1 MSGIIIQ
8 GFLLSGLYALIAVGF
23 TMIFSVGRVL
33 NLAYG
38 VYIMLGG
45 YVYYVLAQELAFPK
59 VPSFF
64 GAVLAGVIFGVI
76 TYLVL
81 VRGLQDNPIAIEI
94 STLIL
99 AVVMQSLIILIF
111 SPAPRAMWP
120 LIPGVAHLYG
130 VSISK
135 NIFLAMIV
143 SWVVLGSL
151 LVFVRKTQLGRAI
164 RAVSM
169 DRKGAVVSGIDPQ
182 KINVITW
189 ALSGALG
196 AIAGVFFATYTQ
208 LDPAMWVFPLITAI
222 AVVIV
227 GGIGSIMG
235 SLVAAHIV
243 GFLETVTTSVIA
255 PELRGVFTLLLII
268 IILVIVPKGLFGS
281 EEIQS

>member
-45 YVYYVLAQELAFPK
+45 YVYYVLAQVLSLPK
-59 VPSFF
+59 IPSFL
-64 GAVLAGVIFGVI
+64 GAVLAGVAFGVM
-76 TYLVL
+76 TYLFL
-81 VRGLQDNPIAIEI
+81 VRGLKDNPIAVEI

-99 AVVMQSLIILIF
+99 AVVMQAVIILIF
-111 SPAPRAMWP
+111 SPAPRSMWP
-120 LIPGVAHLYG
+120 LIPGVIHLFG
-130 VSISK
+130 VTISK

-143 SWVVLGSL
+143 SWLVLGSL
-151 LVFVRKTQLGRAI
+151 LVFVQKTQVGRAI

-169 DRKGAVVSGIDPQ
+169 DTKGAVVSGINPS
-182 KINVITW
+182 KINIVTW
-189 ALSGALG
+189 GLSGALG

-208 LDPAMWVFPLITAI
+208 LDPAMWVFPLIIAV

-243 GFLETVTTSVIA
+243 GFLETITTAVIA
-255 PELRGVFTLLLII
+255 AELRGVFTLLLII
-268 IILVIVPKGLFGS
+268 VILIIVPKGLMGR
-281 EEIQS
+281 EEI

>member
-1 MSGIIIQ
+1 MAQVIIQ

-45 YVYYVLAQELAFPK
+45 YVYYVAVQMLSLPK
-59 VPSFF
+59 FPSFLL
-64 GAVLAGVIFGVI
+64 AALAGIVFGVL

-81 VRGLQDNPIAIEI
+81 VKRFEKDPIAVEI

-99 AVVMQSLIILIF
+99 AVVMQAVIVLIF
-111 SPAPRAMWP
+111 STAPRSMWP
-120 LIPGVAHLYG
+120 LVPGRFEVFG
-130 VSISK
+130 VSVLK
-135 NIFLAMIV
+135 NILFATAV

-151 LVFVRKTQLGRAI
+151 MVFIHKTHIGRAI

-169 DRKGAVVSGIDPQ
+169 DSKGAAVSGIDPQ
-182 KINVITW
+182 RISLVTW
-189 ALSGALG
+189 ALSGVLG

-208 LDPAMWVFPLITAI
+208 LDPGMWVFPLITAV

-227 GGIGSIMG
+227 GGIGSIIG
-235 SLVAAHIV
+235 SLIAAHII
-243 GFLETVTTSVIA
+243 GFMEVATTTWISA
-255 PELRGVFTLLLII
+255 DLRGVFTMLLII
-268 IILVIVPKGLFGS
+268 VVLIVAPKGLLGKA
-281 EEIQS
+281 EL

>member
-1 MSGIIIQ
+1 MSGILIQ

-45 YVYYVLAQELAFPK
+45 YVYYVLAQVLSLPK
-59 VPSFF
+59 IPSFL
-64 GAVLAGVIFGVI
+64 GAVLAGVAFGVM
-76 TYLVL
+76 TYLFL
-81 VRGLQDNPIAIEI
+81 VRGLKDNPIAVEI

-99 AVVMQSLIILIF
+99 AVVMQAVIILIF
-111 SPAPRAMWP
+111 SPAPRSMWP
-120 LIPGVAHLYG
+120 LLPGVIHLFG
-130 VSISK
+130 VTISK

-143 SWVVLGSL
+143 SWLVLGSL
-151 LVFVRKTQLGRAI
+151 IVFVQKTQIGRAI

-169 DRKGAVVSGIDPQ
+169 DTKGAVVSGINPS
-182 KINVITW
+182 KINIVTW

-208 LDPAMWVFPLITAI
+208 LDPAMWVFPLIIAV

-243 GFLETVTTSVIA
+243 GFLETITTAVIA
-255 PELRGVFTLLLII
+255 AELRGVFTLLLII
-268 IILVIVPKGLFGS
+268 VILIIVPKGLMGR
-281 EEIQS
+281 EEI

>member
-38 VYIMLGG
+38 TYIMLGG
-45 YVYYVLAQELAFPK
+45 YVYYVLAQELALPK
-59 VPSFF
+59 IPSFL
-64 GAVLAGVIFGVI
+64 GAVLAGVIFGVMI
-76 TYLVL
+76 YLVL

-99 AVVMQSLIILIF
+99 AVVMQSLIILMF

-135 NIFLAMIV
+135 NIFLAMII

-169 DRKGAVVSGIDPQ
+169 DKKGALVSGIDPQ
-182 KINVITW
+182 KINIITW
-189 ALSGALG
+189 AISGALG

-243 GFLETVTTSVIA
+243 GFLETITTSVIA

-268 IILVIVPKGLFGS
+268 IILIIVPKGLFGR
-281 EEIQS
+281 EEI

>member
-1 MSGIIIQ
+1 MAQVIIQ

-45 YVYYVLAQELAFPK
+45 YVYYVAVQMLSLPK
-59 VPSFF
+59 FPSFL
-64 GAVLAGVIFGVI
+64 LAGLAGIVFGVL

-81 VRGLQDNPIAIEI
+81 VKRFEKDPIAVEI

-99 AVVMQSLIILIF
+99 AVVMQAVIILIF
-111 SPAPRAMWP
+111 STAPRSMWP
-120 LIPGVAHLYG
+120 LIPGRLEVFG
-130 VSISK
+130 VSVLK
-135 NIFLAMIV
+135 NILFATAV

-151 LVFVRKTQLGRAI
+151 MVFIHKTHIGRAI

-169 DRKGAVVSGIDPQ
+169 DAKGAAVSGIDPHR
-182 KINVITW
+182 INLVTW
-189 ALSGALG
+189 ALSGVLG

-208 LDPAMWVFPLITAI
+208 LDPGMWVFPLITAV

-227 GGIGSIMG
+227 GGIGSIIG
-235 SLVAAHIV
+235 SLIAAHII
-243 GFLETVTTSVIA
+243 GFMEVATTTWISA
-255 PELRGVFTLLLII
+255 DLRGVFTMLLII
-268 IILVIVPKGLFGS
+268 VVLIVAPKGLLGKA
-281 EEIQS
+281 EL

>member
-1 MSGIIIQ
+1 MAQVIIQ

-45 YVYYVLAQELAFPK
+45 YVYYVAVQILSLPK
-59 VPSFF
+59 FPSFL
-64 GAVLAGVIFGVI
+64 LAGLAGIVFGVL

-81 VRGLQDNPIAIEI
+81 VKRFEKDPIAVEI

-99 AVVMQSLIILIF
+99 AVVMQAVIVLIF
-111 SPAPRAMWP
+111 STAPRSMWP
-120 LIPGVAHLYG
+120 LIPGRFEVFG
-130 VSISK
+130 VSILK
-135 NIFLAMIV
+135 NILFATVV

-151 LVFVRKTQLGRAI
+151 MVFIHKTHIGRAI

-169 DRKGAVVSGIDPQ
+169 DSKGAAVSGIDPQ
-182 KINVITW
+182 RISLVTW
-189 ALSGALG
+189 ALSGVLG

-208 LDPAMWVFPLITAI
+208 LDPGMWVFPLITAV

-227 GGIGSIMG
+227 GGIGSIIG
-235 SLVAAHIV
+235 SLIAAHII
-243 GFLETVTTSVIA
+243 GFMEVATTTWISA
-255 PELRGVFTLLLII
+255 DLRGVFTMALII
-268 IILVIVPKGLFGS
+268 VVLVVAPKGLLGKA
-281 EEIQS
+281 EL

>member
-1 MSGIIIQ
+1 MAQVIIQ

-45 YVYYVLAQELAFPK
+45 YVYYVAVQMLSLPK
-59 VPSFF
+59 FPSFL
-64 GAVLAGVIFGVI
+64 LAGLAGIVFGVL

-81 VRGLQDNPIAIEI
+81 VKRFEKDPIAVEI

-99 AVVMQSLIILIF
+99 AVVMQAVIVLIF
-111 SPAPRAMWP
+111 STAPRSMWP
-120 LIPGVAHLYG
+120 LIPGRFEVFG
-130 VSISK
+130 VSILK
-135 NIFLAMIV
+135 NILFATAV

-151 LVFVRKTQLGRAI
+151 MVFIHKTHIGRAI

-169 DRKGAVVSGIDPQ
+169 DSKGAAVSGIDPQ
-182 KINVITW
+182 RISLVTW
-189 ALSGALG
+189 ALSGVLG

-208 LDPAMWVFPLITAI
+208 LDPGMWVFPLITAV

-227 GGIGSIMG
+227 GGIGSIIG
-235 SLVAAHIV
+235 SLIAAHII
-243 GFLETVTTSVIA
+243 GFMEVATTTWISA
-255 PELRGVFTLLLII
+255 DLRGVFTMALII
-268 IILVIVPKGLFGS
+268 VVLIVAPKGLLGKA
-281 EEIQS
+281 EL

>member
-1 MSGIIIQ
+1 MAQVIIQ

-45 YVYYVLAQELAFPK
+45 YVYYVAVQMLSLPK
-59 VPSFF
+59 FPSFLL
-64 GAVLAGVIFGVI
+64 AALAGIVFGVL

-81 VRGLQDNPIAIEI
+81 VKRFEKDPIAVEI

-99 AVVMQSLIILIF
+99 AVVMQAVIVLIF
-111 SPAPRAMWP
+111 STAPRSMWP
-120 LIPGVAHLYG
+120 LIPGRFEVFG
-130 VSISK
+130 VSILK
-135 NIFLAMIV
+135 NILFATVV

-151 LVFVRKTQLGRAI
+151 MVFIHKTHIGRAI

-169 DRKGAVVSGIDPQ
+169 DAKGAAVSGIDPHR
-182 KINVITW
+182 INLVTW
-189 ALSGALG
+189 ALSGVLG

-208 LDPAMWVFPLITAI
+208 LDPGMWVFPLITAV

-227 GGIGSIMG
+227 GGIGSIIG
-235 SLVAAHIV
+235 SLIAAHII
-243 GFLETVTTSVIA
+243 GFMEVATTTWISA
-255 PELRGVFTLLLII
+255 DLRGVFTMLLII
-268 IILVIVPKGLFGS
+268 VVLIVAPKGLLGKA
-281 EEIQS
+281 EL

>member
-1 MSGIIIQ
+1 MSGIIIH

-38 VYIMLGG
+38 VYIMIGG
-45 YVYYVLAQELAFPK
+45 YVYYVLAQVLSLPK
-59 VPSFF
+59 IPSFL
-64 GAVLAGVIFGVI
+64 GAVLAGAVFGVL
-76 TYLVL
+76 TYLIL
-81 VRGLQDNPIAIEI
+81 VRGLKDNPIAVEI

-99 AVVMQSLIILIF
+99 AIVMQAVIILIF
-111 SPAPRAMWP
+111 SPAPRSMWP
-120 LIPGVAHLYG
+120 LIPGVIHLFG
-130 VSISK
+130 VTISK

-143 SWVVLGSL
+143 SWLVLGSL
-151 LVFVRKTQLGRAI
+151 LVFVQKTQLGRAI

-169 DRKGAVVSGIDPQ
+169 DTKGALVSGIDPS
-182 KINVITW
+182 KINIVTW

-208 LDPAMWVFPLITAI
+208 LDPAMWVFPLIIAV

-243 GFLETVTTSVIA
+243 GFLETITTGVIA
-255 PELRGVFTLLLII
+255 PEMRGIFTLLLII
-268 IILVIVPKGLFGS
+268 VILIIVPKGLLGR
-281 EEIQS
+281 EEI

>member
-1 MSGIIIQ
+1 MAQVIIQ

-45 YVYYVLAQELAFPK
+45 YVYYVAVQMLSLPK
-59 VPSFF
+59 FPSFLL
-64 GAVLAGVIFGVI
+64 AALAGIVFGVL

-81 VRGLQDNPIAIEI
+81 VKRFEKDPIAVEI

-99 AVVMQSLIILIF
+99 AVVMQAVIILIF
-111 SPAPRAMWP
+111 STAPRSMWP
-120 LIPGVAHLYG
+120 LIPGRLEVFG
-130 VSISK
+130 VSVLK
-135 NIFLAMIV
+135 NILFATAV

-151 LVFVRKTQLGRAI
+151 MVFIHKTHIGRAI

-169 DRKGAVVSGIDPQ
+169 DSKGAAVSGIDPQ
-182 KINVITW
+182 RISLVTW
-189 ALSGALG
+189 ALSGVLG

-208 LDPAMWVFPLITAI
+208 LDPGMWVFPLITAV

-227 GGIGSIMG
+227 GGIGSIIG
-235 SLVAAHIV
+235 SLIAAHII
-243 GFLETVTTSVIA
+243 GFMEVATTTWISA
-255 PELRGVFTLLLII
+255 DLRGVFTMALII
-268 IILVIVPKGLFGS
+268 VVLIVAPKGLLGKA
-281 EEIQS
+281 EL

>member
-1 MSGIIIQ
+1 MAQVIIQ

-45 YVYYVLAQELAFPK
+45 YVYYVAVQMLSLPK
-59 VPSFF
+59 FPSFLL
-64 GAVLAGVIFGVI
+64 AALAGIVFGVL

-81 VRGLQDNPIAIEI
+81 VKRFEKDPIAVEI

-99 AVVMQSLIILIF
+99 AVVMQAVIILIF
-111 SPAPRAMWP
+111 STAPRSMWP
-120 LIPGVAHLYG
+120 LIPGRLEVFG
-130 VSISK
+130 VSVLK
-135 NIFLAMIV
+135 NILFATAV

-151 LVFVRKTQLGRAI
+151 MVFIHKTHIGRAI

-169 DRKGAVVSGIDPQ
+169 DAKGAAVSGIDPHR
-182 KINVITW
+182 INLVTW
-189 ALSGALG
+189 ALSGVLG

-208 LDPAMWVFPLITAI
+208 LDPGMWVFPLITAV

-227 GGIGSIMG
+227 GGIGSIIG
-235 SLVAAHIV
+235 SLIAAHII
-243 GFLETVTTSVIA
+243 GFMEVATTTWISA
-255 PELRGVFTLLLII
+255 DLRGVFTMLLII
-268 IILVIVPKGLFGS
+268 VVLIVAPKGLLGKA
-281 EEIQS
+281 EL

>member
-1 MSGIIIQ
+1 MSDIIVQ

-45 YVYYVLAQELAFPK
+45 YVYYVLTQVLSLPK
-59 VPSFF
+59 IPSFF
-64 GAVLAGVIFGVI
+64 GAVLAGVLFGVG
-76 TYLVL
+76 TYLFL
-81 VRGLQDNPIAIEI
+81 VRGLKDNPIAVEI

-99 AVVMQSLIILIF
+99 AVVMQAVIILIF
-111 SPAPRAMWP
+111 SPAPRSMWP
-120 LIPGVAHLYG
+120 LLPGVIHLFG
-130 VSISK
+130 VTISK

-143 SWVVLGSL
+143 SWIVLGSL
-151 LVFVRKTQLGRAI
+151 IVFVQKTQVGRAI

-169 DRKGAVVSGIDPQ
+169 DAKGALVSGINPS
-182 KINVITW
+182 KINIITW

-208 LDPAMWVFPLITAI
+208 LDPAMWVFPLIIAV

-243 GFLETVTTSVIA
+243 GFLETITTAVIA
-255 PELRGVFTLLLII
+255 AELRGVFTLLLII
-268 IILVIVPKGLFGS
+268 VILIIVPKGLLGR
-281 EEIQS
+281 EEI

>member
-38 VYIMLGG
+38 VYIMIGG
-45 YVYYVLAQELAFPK
+45 YVYYVLTQVLSLPK
-59 VPSFF
+59 IPSFF
-64 GAVLAGVIFGVI
+64 GAVLAGAVFGVV

-81 VRGLQDNPIAIEI
+81 VRGLKDNPIAVEI

-99 AVVMQSLIILIF
+99 AVVMQAVIILIF
-111 SPAPRAMWP
+111 SPAPRSMWP
-120 LIPGVAHLYG
+120 LIPGVIHLFG
-130 VSISK
+130 VTISK

-143 SWVVLGSL
+143 SWLVLGSL
-151 LVFVRKTQLGRAI
+151 LIFVQKTQVGRAI

-169 DRKGAVVSGIDPQ
+169 DTKGALVSGINPS
-182 KINVITW
+182 KINIITW

-208 LDPAMWVFPLITAI
+208 LDPAMWVFPLIIAV

-243 GFLETVTTSVIA
+243 GFLETITTAVIA
-255 PELRGVFTLLLII
+255 AELRGVFTLLLII
-268 IILVIVPKGLFGS
+268 VILIIVPKGLMGR
-281 EEIQS
+281 EEI